1 MLLKFFPALPIS
13 YYRQW
18 IKVFLSVTAVHDSL
32 AEKWTMLTVTAI
44 ALEKLKETLLE
55 HSTNPE
61 VAIRVT
67 LSPSMPKQLDLILDK
82 ERRGDKV
89 VESREGTKVLFIQ
102 ANLALKLE
110 GLVLDYEEM
119 LQDFVI
125 STITRHWITPCATV
139 YSCILSR
146 WRYNW
151 HPAITGSHLHS

>member
-1 MLLKFFPALPIS
+1 
-13 YYRQW
+13 
-18 IKVFLSVTAVHDSL
+18 
-32 AEKWTMLTVTAI
+32 MLTVTAI

-125 STITRHWITPCATV
+125 STITRH
-139 YSCILSR
+139 
-146 WRYNW
+146 
-151 HPAITGSHLHS
+151 